1 MLKYLVRKI
10 KLNYEKMN
18 AGEMMLKKKF
28 TTICLMGLFIGC
40 SVHGFAAEKG
50 TALNLNECID
60 KALKQNEQINVA
72 AHGLEAAKWQLAEA
86 KGAREFNLIFS
97 HTSSKIGGA
106 YWKVFYIEDDP
117 SSYFINSFTAS
128 MPIYTGG
135 RIEGGID
142 QAKLGVEISDL
153 SLQNTKQ
160 QIKYQVTQAY
170 YMILACGN
178 YEDAKAEAVKQLQ
191 EHLKNVNEQFAVGG
205 VARSDILRSEV
216 ALANAQQEL
225 VTAKNNTR
233 IAKASFNKLLG
244 NPIQNDVS
252 IINDMQYAQC
262 DYVLDDCIVYAL
274 EHRPDYCAAKKG
286 ILQAKDGIKIAAAGE
301 KPSVALIGSYGT
313 YDTKFNEFDTK
324 EWQAGINIS
333 LNIFDGN
340 ITKAK
345 KKKANAKLA
354 QAEAGV
360 KDETASVEFEV
371 QQAYLNMR
379 KAESNITTNKAAV
392 AKAQEDFVLAGAR
405 YSVNLGTNLDVVDAQ
420 VALTNAKTSYIGSL
434 YDYNVSKAA
443 LERAMGKI

>member
-1 MLKYLVRKI
+1 
-10 KLNYEKMN
+10 
-18 AGEMMLKKKF
+18 MLKKKI
-28 TTICLMGLFIGC
+28 TTICLFGLFMGC
-40 SVHGFAAEKG
+40 SIHGFAAEHEN
-50 TALNLNECID
+50 TLNLNECID
-60 KALKQNEQINVA
+60 KALKQNQQINMA
-72 AHGLEAAKWQLAEA
+72 AHGLEAAKWQLAEM
-86 KGAREFNLIFS
+86 KGAREFSLNFS
-97 HTSSKIGGA
+97 HTSSKIGGE
-106 YWKVFYIEDDP
+106 YWSVYHIENVP
-117 SSYFINSFTAS
+117 SSYFTNSFSAS

-153 SLQNTKQ
+153 GLQNTRQ
-160 QIKYQVTQAY
+160 QIKYQVTQSY
-170 YMILACGN
+170 YMILACQN

-191 EHLKNVNEQFAVGG
+191 EHLKNVNEQFAVGV
-205 VARSDILRSEV
+205 VARADILRSEV
-216 ALANAQQEL
+216 ALANAQQEF
-225 VTAKNNTR
+225 VTAKNNTK
-233 IAKASFNKLLG
+233 IAKSSFNKLLG
-244 NPIQNDVS
+244 NPVQNDVS
-252 IINDMQYAQC
+252 ITNDMQYIQC
-262 DYVLDDCIVYAL
+262 DYVLDDCIAYAF
-274 EHRPDYCAAKKG
+274 EHRPDYCAAQKE
-286 ILQAKDGIKIAAAGE
+286 ILQAKDEMKIVAAGD
-301 KPSVALIGSYGT
+301 KPNVALIGTYGT

-340 ITKAK
+340 VTKAK
-345 KKKANAKLA
+345 TKEASAKLA

-420 VALTNAKTSYIGSL
+420 VALTNAKNLYIGSL

-443 LERAMGKI
+443 LERAMGKF